1 MEKEENVYEEVSPT
15 EEFAEARENGALTV
29 LGKFKDVGAPVR
41 AYESLQ
47 AEFTRRSQRLRQLE
61 KASENFGKEEG
72 PSGAEKL
79 RKAAKTKR
87 EERKE
92 FDAFIAETVSPS
104 VEEKKPDEVPMYESK
119 PEEKGVEKT
128 MMAEEGEGENKEVGK
143 THEAENLS
151 AEAERKLDVKTQGK
165 EMGEVT
171 VPSAHGGEAQG
182 VGEDLFE
189 RAVKDEAVRLRII
202 GEYLSSLGKS
212 DAPLT
217 AACGGTFAAPPMKAK
232 TVNEAGN
239 MALLYFRKP
248 TV

>member
-1 MEKEENVYEEVSPT
+1 MEKEENVYEGISPT
-15 EEFAEARENGALTV
+15 EEFAEAKENGALTV
-29 LGKFKDVGAPVR
+29 LGKFKDVSALVR

-61 KASENFGKEEG
+61 KASENFKQEEG

-92 FDAFIAETVSPS
+92 FDAFIADTVSPS
-104 VEEKKPDEVPMYESK
+104 VEEKKPDEVPMYEGK

-128 MMAEEGEGENKEVGK
+128 MMVEEAGENKSVDK
-143 THEAENLS
+143 APEAENLMP
-151 AEAERKLDVKTQGK
+151 ETERKLDGQAQGK
-165 EMGEVT
+165 EMGEVA
-171 VPSAHGGEAQG
+171 PSAYGGEAQG
-182 VGEDLFE
+182 IGEDLFE

-202 GEYLSSLGKS
+202 GEYLASLGKS

-217 AACGGTFAAPPMKAK
+217 AVGGGTFAAPPMKAK